1 MSPRAIDVKPLN
13 DYKLEIK
20 FDNGETKIF
29 DVKPYFKFKIFKKLV
44 EKDEFEKVKIAGLS
58 IEWENGADI
67 CPDELY
73 NNSKIKMEE
82 I

>member
-1 MSPRAIDVKPLN
+1 MRARAIDVKPLN
-13 DYKLEIK
+13 NYELEIK

-29 DVKPYFKFKIFKKLV
+29 DVKPYFKFSIFNKLK
-44 EKDEFEKVKIAGLS
+44 EKGKFEKVKISGLS

-73 NNSKIKMEE
+73 NNSKTIK
-82 I
+82 